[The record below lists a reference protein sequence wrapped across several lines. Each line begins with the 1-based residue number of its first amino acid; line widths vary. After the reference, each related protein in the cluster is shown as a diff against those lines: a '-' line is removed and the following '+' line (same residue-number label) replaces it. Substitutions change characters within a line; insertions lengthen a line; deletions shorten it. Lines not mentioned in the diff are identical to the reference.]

1 MKPRTTPSL
10 RRGTRGFSL
19 IELMVGV
26 AIALVVTLVIFS
38 VLSVSESRRRTTSS
52 LNDIGQSG
60 SYATYLLD
68 RAIRSAGSG
77 LTSRWDE
84 TIGCLINASRSST
97 QILPRTAALPA
108 PFAAVTADLRL
119 APVVIAE
126 GQSAAGSDVLMVM
139 AGSSG
144 FGEVA
149 AQAEGPTLVADGPG
163 VLLRNTI
170 GFGGGDLVLLANQ
183 PDCLLS
189 QVEATQAGTAV
200 PKDASS
206 LVHGADPR
214 LLLDGAYYT
223 ASGSTVNLADITD
236 TAVAASIGNVAAAN
250 PPQFRLYG
258 VGDNQTLF
266 SYDLLRID
274 GSDAALPIAE
284 GVMQLRAVY
293 GVDTDNDRVLD
304 AWVAP
309 TGTTWGAD
317 ALLSPA
323 GAANLRNIL
332 AVRFA
337 VVLRSSLVERTDV
350 APASLPLF
358 ADLPD
363 VATTVTIATGE
374 RNFRYRVIESTIP
387 LRNTLL
393 LPAL

>member
-1 MKPRTTPSL
+1 MSARTALSQRL
-10 RRGTRGFSL
+10 GARGFSL

-38 VLSVSESRRRTTSS
+38 VLSASESRRRTTSS
-52 LNDIGQSG
+52 VNDIGQSG
-60 SYATYLLD
+60 GYATYLLD

-77 LTSRWDE
+77 FTSRWDE
-84 TIGCLINASRSST
+84 TIGCLINASRSGT
-97 QILPRTAALPA
+97 QMLPRAAALPA
-108 PFAAVTADLRL
+108 PFAAVTGNLRL
-119 APVVIAE
+119 APVIIAQ
-126 GQSAAGSDVLMVM
+126 GQSAAGSDVLMLM
-139 AGSSG
+139 SGSSG
-144 FGEVA
+144 FGEVG
-149 AQAEGPTLVADGPG
+149 AQAEGPTLVTDGPG

-189 QVEATQAGTAV
+189 QVKG
-200 PKDASS
+200 PKDAS
-206 LVHGADPR
+206 GIADGTDPR
-214 LLLDGAYYT
+214 LLLDGTYFT
-223 ASGSTVNLADITD
+223 AAGSTVNLADITG
-236 TAVAASIGNVAAAN
+236 TAVAASIGNVAAVN

-266 SYDLLRID
+266 TYDLLRID

-293 GVDTDNDRVLD
+293 GVDTDNDRQLD

-309 TGTTWGAD
+309 TGTTWGAA
-317 ALLSPA
+317 ALLDGS
-323 GAANLRNIL
+323 AAAQTNLRNIL

-363 VATTVTIATGE
+363 VATTVAIATGE